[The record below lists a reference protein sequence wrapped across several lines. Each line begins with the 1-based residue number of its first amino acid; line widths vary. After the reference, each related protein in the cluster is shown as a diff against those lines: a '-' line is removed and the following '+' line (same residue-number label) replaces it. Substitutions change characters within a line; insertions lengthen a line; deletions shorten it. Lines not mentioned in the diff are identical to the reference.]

1 MQMMIRCVL
10 GAEQLPAFVEGMT
23 NLASGMTVWETRDHH
38 PESRQ
43 VVSYRGV
50 PYELGGLSLTVDIVS
65 DESWVDDIIRR
76 VGEANSKDEFK
87 VDYLYVFSVE
97 ASYHIRNGFMDI

>member
-23 NLASGMTVWETRDHH
+23 NLVAGMTVWETRDHH
-38 PESRQ
+38 PANRQ
-43 VVSYRGV
+43 TVSYRGV

-65 DESWVDDIIRR
+65 DESWVDDIVRR
-76 VGEANSKDEFK
+76 VGEGHKKDEFT
-87 VDYLYVFSVE
+87 VDYLYVFPVE